1 MEWSTDPNLEPD
13 HEPKNEPDINL
24 KREPDPYL
32 AVTLGHTHSNTL
44 YSYYYVLVPFLH
56 THFSS
61 SFFLSFFLSFCFI
74 FFYLLP

>member
-56 THFSS
+56 TFSFTFLHAHFPS
-61 SFFLSFFLSFCFI
+61 LRKKEKKEV
-74 FFYLLP
+74 FY

>member
-44 YSYYYVLVPFLH
+44 YSSY
-56 THFSS
+56 
-61 SFFLSFFLSFCFI
+61 
-74 FFYLLP
+74 